1 LRFRELGIAAAI
13 VGFLGC
19 GTDGPE
25 LPVPSQIA
33 VVPETNAQV
42 AFAGARVPRPL
53 AVTVGAEDGSVV
65 PRAQVR
71 WSVVNG
77 SAAMLSDSLTLT
89 DGVGRA
95 EVNVTLGPDA
105 GALTI
110 QAALAVDRRKAV
122 SFSVTALAPPRL
134 TGVVP
139 ASFDGGDT
147 IVLRGSMLVDSLP
160 VEVAGSAARVLGL
173 SAVGDELTIEVP
185 ACLVP
190 GPVSIAIRFPGGSS
204 NELTGTFVTPA
215 NSLQLAVGD
224 YVSIDPLVV
233 ENCATFPAAGSSGAE
248 YLFVPQATTGTPN
261 RVADY
266 ELRGDSA
273 GTATGPPQAT
283 PVSLTAA
290 QRFHAFLRG
299 QEAEIAELPKPRDG
313 ITTAPL
319 AGVDPG
325 IVVGDERDFR
335 VCNTVTCSQAED
347 FTLVTAAA
355 RYVGKHAAIYLDV
368 NAPDTL
374 TPSAFQEFGT
384 LFDQDLYEVATR
396 AFGSESDIDEN
407 GLVLI
412 LMTPVVNQLTPPAD
426 CESSI
431 ITGFF
436 FAIDIDPAFR
446 NDQNRSNQGEVFYA
460 LTPDPSGDAGCAHSV
475 DLVRRLVPVTFV
487 HEVQHM
493 ISYNQHVLVRGGPSE
508 VLWLNEGLSHISE
521 ELAALHFG
529 AMGDDTRFT
538 QFAVG
543 NLYDAYLYLEDP
555 GATFMLFGVG
565 SGTLAERGAAWL
577 FLRWVID
584 QHGDAV
590 TRRLLETRNISA
602 ANVAA
607 AAGRPFIQLVTEWML
622 ATWVSDLRGFAAPER
637 LKYLTWPRLRFTFDQ
652 LHQQIPDRFV
662 RPFPLLPRWFIGGTF
677 AVTGALRSGSGD
689 YILVEQ
695 DVGQRGFTLTFANP
709 LGGSISPTVRP
720 RLTVI
725 RTR

>member
-1 LRFRELGIAAAI
+1 LGSAVAI
-13 VGFLGC
+13 VGLVSC
-19 GTDGPE
+19 GGDGPE
-25 LPVPSQIA
+25 LPVPSQIT
-33 VVPETNAQV
+33 VVAETNGQI
-42 AFAGARVPRPL
+42 AFAGARVARPL
-53 AVTVGAEDGSVV
+53 AVTVGTDDGSPV
-65 PRAQVR
+65 PRAEVR
-71 WSVVNG
+71 WMVVSG
-77 SAAMLSDSLTLT
+77 AAATLSDSVTVT
-89 DGVGRA
+89 DGLGRA
-95 EVNVTLGPDA
+95 EVDVTLGPA
-105 GALTI
+105 QGALTI
-110 QAALAVDRRKAV
+110 HATLEVDRRKTA
-122 SFSVTALAPPRL
+122 SFSVTALEPPRL
-134 TGVVP
+134 TEVVP
-139 ASFDGGDT
+139 AVFDGGDT
-147 IVLRGSMLVDSLP
+147 IVLRGSLLVDSLP
-160 VEVAGSAARVLGL
+160 VEVGRSTARVLSM
-173 SAVGDELTIEVP
+173 SAANDELTIEVP

-190 GPVSIAIRFPGGSS
+190 GTVSIAIRFPGGSS
-204 NELTGTFVTPA
+204 NELTGTFRAPA
-215 NSLQLAVGD
+215 NGLRLAVGD

-233 ENCATFPAAGSSGAE
+233 ENCATFPPAGATGAE

-273 GTATGPPQAT
+273 GTVTGPPPAS
-283 PVSLTAA
+283 PVSLSTA

-299 QEAEIAELPKPRDG
+299 QETEFAELPKPRDG

-319 AGVDPG
+319 VGIDPG
-325 IVVGDERDFR
+325 IVVGDEREFR
-335 VCNTVTCSQAED
+335 VCNTVTCSQAAD
-347 FTLVTAAA
+347 FTLVTASA
-355 RYVGKHAAIYLDV
+355 RYVGKHAAIYLDL

-374 TPSAFQEFGT
+374 TPAAFEEFGT
-384 LFDQDLYEVATR
+384 LFDQELYEVATR

-412 LMTPVVNQLTPPAD
+412 LMTPVVNQLTPQSE

-436 FAIDIDPAFR
+436 FAIDVDPAFR

-475 DLVRRLVPVTFV
+475 DLVSRLVPVTFV

-543 NLYDAYLYLEDP
+543 NLYDAYLYLENP
-555 GATFMLFGVG
+555 GATFTLFSVG

-584 QHGDAV
+584 QHGEAV

-602 ANVAA
+602 ANVEA
-607 AAGRPFIQLVTEWML
+607 AAGRPFEQLVAEWML
-622 ATWVSDLRGFAAPER
+622 ATWVSDLRSFTPPER
-637 LKYLTWPRLRFTFDQ
+637 LKYVTWPRLRFTFDQ
-652 LHQQIPDRFV
+652 LHRQIPDRFV
-662 RPFPLLPRWFIGGTF
+662 RPFPLVPRWFIGGTF
-677 AVTGALRSGSGD
+677 AVTGELRSGSGE

-695 DVGQRGFTLTFANP
+695 DVGQRGFTLTFNDP
-709 LGGSISPTVRP
+709 LGGNISPTVRP